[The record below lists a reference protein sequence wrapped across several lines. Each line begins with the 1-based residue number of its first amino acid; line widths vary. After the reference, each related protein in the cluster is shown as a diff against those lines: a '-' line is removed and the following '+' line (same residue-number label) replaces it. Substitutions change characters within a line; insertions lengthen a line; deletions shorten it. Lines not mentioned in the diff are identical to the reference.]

1 MGLFDS
7 FWHRFL
13 RRPYRLE
20 YLDTGIGPQTVV
32 LLHGL
37 AANKEIWTDL
47 VRYLPRSE
55 WRIIAPD
62 LVGFGASP
70 KPQWIEYTVNEHART
85 VETLLKRL
93 GVKGPVV
100 VLGHSMGCLVAA
112 HVAAVRPKLVGR
124 VILYEP
130 PLLGE
135 VPEFPAHGKRSARYK
150 TLFGYIAAHPQLAQV
165 ESRLLWRIARKLS
178 GMNIAP
184 QEWIPFERSLRNTIL
199 EQQAYEE
206 LKTIAVRTDIVYG
219 RFDLVVI
226 RRGIKEMFRPN
237 PYVRLHLVSDM
248 HGISA
253 RSARYLAGLLTGR
266 RIQPKKRR
274 RKSAGNKKSP

>member
-1 MGLFDS
+1 MRLLDS

-13 RRPYRLE
+13 RRPYRLD
-20 YLDTGIGPQTVV
+20 YLDIGTGPQTVV

-37 AANKEIWTDL
+37 AASKEIWTDL
-47 VRYLPRSE
+47 IRHLPRDE
-55 WRIIAPD
+55 WRVIAPD

-70 KPQWIEYTVNEHART
+70 KPQWSEYTVNEHARA

-93 GVKGPVV
+93 RVKGPAV

-112 HVAAVRPKLVGR
+112 HIAAVRPKLAGR

-150 TLFGYIAAHPQLAQV
+150 TLFEYIAAHPQLAQV
-165 ESRLLWRIARKLS
+165 ESRVLWRIARKLS
-178 GMNIAP
+178 GMNLTP
-184 QEWIPFERSLRNTIL
+184 EEWIPFERSLRNTIL

-226 RRGIKEMFRPN
+226 RRGVKEMFRPN
-237 PYVRLHLVSDM
+237 SYITLHLVSDM

-266 RIQPKKRR
+266 RIQPQKRR
-274 RKSAGNKKSP
+274 RRPARNKKSP